1 MSATKLQ
8 GVRQLLGYSADKVVT
23 MLLTRAESLNFAV
36 MSASS
41 LKTKLSRWENGHE
54 AVSLAVYRRLFREIY
69 GRTNEELGFPPEV
82 TPDEADE
89 LRSRILL
96 ARRVDAET
104 VALFAQQA
112 ENARRVDRRFGGLTV
127 LDQLRSLI
135 KQVEDLLH
143 YSTAG

>member
-54 AVSLAVYRRLFREIY
+54 AVKIGRASCRE
-69 GRTNEELGFPPEV
+69 
-82 TPDEADE
+82 
-89 LRSRILL
+89 
-96 ARRVDAET
+96 RV
-104 VALFAQQA
+104 
-112 ENARRVDRRFGGLTV
+112 
-127 LDQLRSLI
+127 
-135 KQVEDLLH
+135 
-143 YSTAG
+143 